1 MIRTTIT
8 TLTLTAVTIIALATA
23 SPVLAASPSD
33 EAPLTAE
40 TTVEASDTTCTIDT
54 GFGSIPCPVL
64 DWNLGGL
71 FDSAS
76 GSDGPTVV
84 GGTRSDAIVDIVGA
98 RPARDLVASL
108 EEASPADGS
117 GRMVE
122 VTGGVDDLREALR
135 EAGIDLVEPDT
146 AGGSAE
152 AEGTTTTIQAAAST
166 DQSSTPAAST
176 FSTTIS
182 ASSGADSRINNG
194 PPTNSI
200 DEDAQSILDLAQA
213 GASILT
219 FDRMLIALLTV
230 FGILGGLGIMTVLLI
245 AFALGRRNG

>member
-23 SPVLAASPSD
+23 SPVLAASPSG
-33 EAPLTAE
+33 EASVTAE
-40 TTVEASDTTCTIDT
+40 ATVEAPDATCTIDT
-54 GFGSIPCPVL
+54 DFGSIPCPVL

-71 FDSAS
+71 FDSAT
-76 GSDGPTVV
+76 GSDGSTVV
-84 GGTRSDAIVDIVGA
+84 GGSRSDAVVDIVGG
-98 RPARDLVASL
+98 RPERDLVASL
-108 EEASPADGS
+108 EEASPADGT
-117 GRMVE
+117 GGMVE
-122 VTGGVDDLREALR
+122 VTGGVDELRDAFR

-146 AGGSAE
+146 ASGSDE
-152 AEGTTTTIQAAAST
+152 PEGTKTTIQAAASA

-182 ASSGADSRINNG
+182 TSSGADSRINNG
-194 PPTNSI
+194 PPANSI
-200 DEDAQSILDLAQA
+200 DEDAQSIIDLAQT
-213 GASILT
+213 GASILS

-230 FGILGGLGIMTVLLI
+230 FGILGAVAIMIVLLI